1 MSICDVIH
9 GAAMSKAWTVL
20 CYIHDLRQVGCEA
33 LSGQP
38 PPEDIVLSL
47 LQTSVKTWSYHG
59 LIMVQWSWLHQP
71 LSFKTV
77 ASILGFTSLKL
88 NPPTITIIS

>member
-9 GAAMSKAWTVL
+9 GAAVL
-20 CYIHDLRQVGCEA
+20 CCIHDLRQVGCEA

-47 LQTSVKTWSYHG
+47 LQTSVRT
-59 LIMVQWSWLHQP
+59 
-71 LSFKTV
+71 
-77 ASILGFTSLKL
+77 
-88 NPPTITIIS
+88 